1 MLSIDK
7 ADWHKIIKSM
17 IEISN
22 LKKINPNDPNL
33 KMIVP
38 KEKGIY
44 FWIVKNT
51 EKLMYIGKASGKE
64 GLYRRII
71 GQHLRPAYIEY
82 RENKGRNQI
91 TDAYQIKYAII
102 RERDGAKG
110 IDQSSFR
117 RSVGSAF
124 NIKPG
129 IHTVNYI
136 KDNFYLIFIVIKN
149 VDEIKAIEKEMI
161 ITLKP
166 FLNKDHNR

>member
-1 MLSIDK
+1 MLDVSK
-7 ADWHKIIKSM
+7 
-17 IEISN
+17 
-22 LKKINPNDPNL
+22 LKKVDPSDSNI
-33 KMIVP
+33 KMMIP

-44 FWIVKNT
+44 FWFESGT

-64 GLYRRII
+64 GLYNRII
-71 GQHLRPAYIEY
+71 SQHLRPTYIEY
-82 RENKGRNQI
+82 RGNKGGNQI
-91 TDAYQIKYAII
+91 KDAYQIKYAII

-117 RSVGSAF
+117 RSIGSTF

-136 KDNFYLIFIVIKN
+136 KDNFYLKFIIIKN
-149 VDEIKAIEKEMI
+149 VDEIKTIEKEMI

-166 FLNKDHNR
+166 LLNKEHNN

>member
-1 MLSIDK
+1 MKD
-7 ADWHKIIKSM
+7 
-17 IEISN
+17 ISK
-22 LKKINPNDPNL
+22 LEKINPNDLNL

-44 FWIVKNT
+44 FWIESDT
-51 EKLMYIGKASGKE
+51 EKLMYIGKASSKK
-64 GLYRRII
+64 GLYNRII
-71 GQHLRPAYIEY
+71 NQHLRPTYIEY

-91 TDAYQIKYAII
+91 TDAYQIQHAII

-136 KDNFYLIFIVIKN
+136 KDNFYLKFIIIKN
-149 VDEIKAIEKEMI
+149 VDEIKTIEKEMI

-166 FLNKDHNR
+166 LLNKEHNN

>member
-1 MLSIDK
+1 MKD
-7 ADWHKIIKSM
+7 
-17 IEISN
+17 ISR
-22 LKKINPNDPNL
+22 LEKINPNGLNL

-44 FWIVKNT
+44 FWIESDT

-64 GLYRRII
+64 GLYNRII
-71 GQHLRPAYIEY
+71 NQHLRPTYIEY

-91 TDAYQIKYAII
+91 KDAYQIQHAII

-136 KDNFYLIFIVIKN
+136 KENFYLKFFMIEN
-149 VDEIKAIEKEMI
+149 EDEIKTIEKEMI
-161 ITLKP
+161 IKLKP
-166 FLNKDHNR
+166 LLNKEHNSE